1 MILNLTRNKILISA
15 IVVVGLYLA
24 FFGVLFSYGLVGN
37 EMSFLF
43 QIVVAMMSTGILA
56 IVTGAMLIFQYGIE
70 TRKENSAKV
79 FENKITFYFD
89 TLNQLDNVFN
99 GGLSEDTS
107 HRLLFLTTK
116 SMLVCS
122 PDAANK
128 FALLAEAIE
137 KTDGIPLRF
146 KNFINSA
153 RRDLDLIDNVD
164 AGASNRF
171 DIILKKLETA
181 VSEETQNFR
190 FRTDDENKSYQRVR

>member
-1 MILNLTRNKILISA
+1 
-15 IVVVGLYLA
+15 
-24 FFGVLFSYGLVGN
+24 
-37 EMSFLF
+37 
-43 QIVVAMMSTGILA
+43 
-56 IVTGAMLIFQYGIE
+56 
-70 TRKENSAKV
+70 
-79 FENKITFYFD
+79 
-89 TLNQLDNVFN
+89 
-99 GGLSEDTS
+99 
-107 HRLLFLTTK
+107 
-116 SMLVCS
+116 MLVCS

-190 FRTDDENKSYQRVR
+190 FRTDDEKINLIREYDKLTNNKGTWLKKKSFIILKFPHGESATREKLITNTKKSFTSV

>member
-1 MILNLTRNKILISA
+1 MYQRRSASQSTKNYPMIVNLNRNKILISA
-15 IVVVGLYLA
+15 IIVVGLYLA

-107 HRLLFLTTK
+107 HRFLL
-116 SMLVCS
+116 
-122 PDAANK
+122 
-128 FALLAEAIE
+128 
-137 KTDGIPLRF
+137 
-146 KNFINSA
+146 
-153 RRDLDLIDNVD
+153 
-164 AGASNRF
+164 
-171 DIILKKLETA
+171 
-181 VSEETQNFR
+181 
-190 FRTDDENKSYQRVR
+190 

>member
-1 MILNLTRNKILISA
+1 
-15 IVVVGLYLA
+15 
-24 FFGVLFSYGLVGN
+24 
-37 EMSFLF
+37 
-43 QIVVAMMSTGILA
+43 MSTGILA

-70 TRKENSAKV
+70 TRKENSIKV

-164 AGASNRF
+164 AGAQIGS
-171 DIILKKLETA
+171 IL
-181 VSEETQNFR
+181 F
-190 FRTDDENKSYQRVR
+190 